1 VIGTLSDPRRLA
13 AGTPDARLAR
23 LARAVRRPTCSRARA
38 RAATT
43 DRATPA
49 APCLGLALV
58 AGAALWAAL
67 GGMVSLLVG

>member
-1 VIGTLSDPRRLA
+1 MIATLSAPRR
-13 AGTPDARLAR
+13 P
-23 LARAVRRPTCSRARA
+23 VVHRARA
-38 RAATT
+38 RAPAATG
-43 DRATPA
+43 RASPA

>member
-1 VIGTLSDPRRLA
+1 MIATLGAPRR
-13 AGTPDARLAR
+13 PV
-23 LARAVRRPTCSRARA
+23 VRRARA
-38 RAATT
+38 PAAIGRAS
-43 DRATPA
+43 P

>member
-1 VIGTLSDPRRLA
+1 MIGTLSDPRRLA
-13 AGTPDARLAR
+13 AGTPDAPLVRV
-23 LARAVRRPTCSRARA
+23 VRRPTHSRTRA

>member
-1 VIGTLSDPRRLA
+1 MIATLSAPRR
-13 AGTPDARLAR
+13 P
-23 LARAVRRPTCSRARA
+23 VVHRARA
-38 RAATT
+38 PMETGRAS
-43 DRATPA
+43 P

>member
-1 VIGTLSDPRRLA
+1 VKPPMCRCPRS
-13 AGTPDARLAR
+13 
-23 LARAVRRPTCSRARA
+23 SRAPIP
-38 RAATT
+38 AATG
-43 DRATPA
+43 RASP

>member
-1 VIGTLSDPRRLA
+1 MIATLSAPRR
-13 AGTPDARLAR
+13 P
-23 LARAVRRPTCSRARA
+23 VVHRARVP
-38 RAATT
+38 AATG
-43 DRATPA
+43 RASPA

>member
-1 VIGTLSDPRRLA
+1 MIATLSAPRR
-13 AGTPDARLAR
+13 P
-23 LARAVRRPTCSRARA
+23 VVHRARA
-38 RAATT
+38 RARVPAATG
-43 DRATPA
+43 RASPA

>member
-1 VIGTLSDPRRLA
+1 MIATLSAPRR
-13 AGTPDARLAR
+13 P
-23 LARAVRRPTCSRARA
+23 VVHRARA
-38 RAATT
+38 RAPMETG
-43 DRATPA
+43 RASP

>member
-1 VIGTLSDPRRLA
+1 MLS
-13 AGTPDARLAR
+13 
-23 LARAVRRPTCSRARA
+23 A